1 MGRKRQQQQQ
11 RRQRQPRPGPP
22 LEAFAEAEDEEGPGG
37 DSSPISGGDS
47 LRGHS
52 SSSPVKGAAAGS
64 SSPSPSSPS
73 PASGSS
79 GRGCGE
85 VQDSPSPPL
94 AMWDLGHCDPRRCTG
109 RRLARKGLVRTL
121 RLGQRFGGVILSPA
135 ATRFVSPADRQVV
148 AQNGIAVID
157 CSWAKL
163 DETPFAKMKGSHL
176 RLLPFLVAANPVNY
190 GRPCKLSCVEAFA
203 ATFYIVGFSDL
214 AIILLQK
221 FKWGKVFLDLNKDLL
236 EKYAACNCEE
246 EVLKVEQEFLAH
258 AQEKEKEEIDPFD
271 IDSGREFFNPNR
283 PARASGVTAGDE
295 SSDEQT
301 SDDDDDE
308 DVGKSSSSEDLNAT
322 CAAHSKPPLWEKT
335 KNKPRFQS

>member
-22 LEAFAEAEDEEGPGG
+22 LEAFAEAENEEGPGG
-37 DSSPISGGDS
+37 DSGPILGGDP

-64 SSPSPSSPS
+64 SEPEPG
-73 PASGSS
+73 SGSV
-79 GRGCGE
+79 RGCGE
-85 VQDSPSPPL
+85 VRASPSPPL

-135 ATRFVSPADRQVV
+135 ATRFVSPADRQIV

-214 AIILLQK
+214 ATILLQK

-271 IDSGREFFNPNR
+271 IDSGKEFFNPNR
-283 PARASGVTAGDE
+283 PARASGITAGDE
-295 SSDEQT
+295 SSDEET
-301 SDDDDDE
+301 SDEDE
-308 DVGKSSSSEDLNAT
+308 DEDDAGKSSSSEDLNAT
-322 CAAHSKPPLWEKT
+322 CAAHSKPAVWKKT

>member
-1 MGRKRQQQQQ
+1 M
-11 RRQRQPRPGPP
+11 RR
-22 LEAFAEAEDEEGPGG
+22 GPGLAF
-37 DSSPISGGDS
+37 SPAGHVGLGP
-47 LRGHS
+47 LRPAALH
-52 SSSPVKGAAAGS
+52 GAAAGEEGAGADAA
-64 SSPSPSSPS
+64 PRTALRRRHP
-73 PASGSS
+73 
-79 GRGCGE
+79 
-85 VQDSPSPPL
+85 Q
-94 AMWDLGHCDPRRCTG
+94 PRRHP
-109 RRLARKGLVRTL
+109 L
-121 RLGQRFGGVILSPA
+121 RLPR
-135 ATRFVSPADRQVV
+135 RQIV

-214 AIILLQK
+214 ATILLQK

-271 IDSGREFFNPNR
+271 IDSGKEFFNPNR
-283 PARASGVTAGDE
+283 PARASGITAGDE
-295 SSDEQT
+295 SSDEET
-301 SDDDDDE
+301 SDEDE
-308 DVGKSSSSEDLNAT
+308 DEDDAGKSSSSEDLNAT
-322 CAAHSKPPLWEKT
+322 CAAHSKPAVWKKT